1 MLDPFNNLE
10 KRVSELSNH
19 LHKYIFTIKKH
30 KGALIEDLDKSG
42 KSMQVHLWH
51 SSFSAP
57 DEMRVITNMEG
68 DTKRRVENLSC
79 YYALQYLY
87 MIFRNIDILALG
99 IISGETQTDV
109 YHQFLIQFGNDYR
122 TLSQAYLENLLHIYL
137 EGIETPEYFICS
149 VGTRTDQD
157 DIDLGIIT
165 EEGKDVGSLNHA
177 LQKITQNMLVYA
189 TPLHLHLSEHVGK
202 QDYTTTISEYNELLQ
217 KRIQDVVIIS
227 EILNAKIISG
237 SERLFGEFRKKVLDK
252 YFFNPKKNIR
262 FHEGF
267 LRGILGE
274 ARAWLI
280 SPPQTDAISPKED
293 ALRMLKS
300 LLYAKKTILGIREVN
315 PWDIISELKKK
326 EPELKSEYELFSKAL
341 SFLEMFKFL
350 MQLYIIQEETFRPED
365 LNPNQ
370 LNLLAERMGYK
381 AIGTVSAWDQ
391 LIIDYYRYVKEVRRL
406 CDFLMKNV
414 TKHLREISLLIRM
427 LGTQKGKKLNKKEQ
441 SDLVLNFIQ
450 NAQFYLGT
458 KYWEDVLNAFKE
470 NPEILDEFIKGFNN
484 LDESQQDKAIFRYI
498 EWSRFTLI
506 TITRFIT
513 LIGRRQAYEIG
524 DTLFQ
529 RMSQAFLEYIEKHPY
544 TTERLCRI
552 YSHYPEIIHEFLQ
565 LLPEPYFEY
574 LDRILSK
581 PVINER
587 LAEYHYQ
594 LRELCNIH
602 KWSGQYFH
610 RFFYRVISNHPEYL
624 IAITETIKISKI
636 SSGLLAMVDVYPD
649 LNEKKKVLG
658 AYYDLEFLRIGIGT
672 MRGVELTVSNREF
685 TEFCD
690 NYMEA
695 LFDICSEE
703 IENEFDQIPP
713 STDTFA
719 ILAAGGHAR
728 RQAYDDDY
736 DLIAIVAE
744 DDDQVLK
751 HASKIMSRMNREILN
766 RGLLSHYRLGEILGG
781 FVNTFDQISKYLDAG
796 SDDSFID
803 LSQLLGA
810 RMIIGSADMELKVH
824 DKILKPFIFNR
835 KTEYI
840 ERMIK
845 EIKNRE
851 KINKERAKGT
861 ISLKETR
868 GGLRDIEAIA
878 LVLKAFQ
885 SDTGALSET
894 YFEEVKPKFE
904 KISDQLDTLSESIYF
919 LRTIRN
925 LYRLMVSAED
935 KIQEHY
941 LGRLG
946 AVFVRGQHPEWATPK
961 AIMERIQNTLEKSAA
976 ARDIIL
982 EYILKQAS
990 KS

>member
-1 MLDPFNNLE
+1 MLDPFNALE
-10 KRVSELSNH
+10 KRVSELGNH
-19 LHKYIFTIKKH
+19 LHKFTFTIKKH
-30 KGALIEDLDKSG
+30 KDNLIEDLDKSG
-42 KSMQVHLWH
+42 KSTQVHLWH
-51 SSFSAP
+51 SSYSAP
-57 DEMRVITNMEG
+57 DEMKIIANLQA

-99 IISGETQTDV
+99 IISGETQTEV
-109 YHQFLIQFGNDYR
+109 YHQFLMQFGNDYR
-122 TLSQAYLENLLHIYL
+122 ALSQAYLENLLHIYL
-137 EGIETPEYFICS
+137 EGIETPEFFICS

-165 EEGKDVGSLNHA
+165 EEDKDVTLLNHA

-202 QDYTTTISEYNELLQ
+202 HVYTTTISEYTELLR

-237 SERLFGEFRKKVLDK
+237 SERLFKEFQKKVLDK
-252 YFFNPKKNIR
+252 YYYKSKNNIR
-262 FHEGF
+262 YHEGF

-280 SPPQTDAISPKED
+280 SPPQTDAISPKVD

-300 LLYAKKTILGIREVN
+300 MLYAKKTIHGIKEVN
-315 PWDIISELKKK
+315 PWDILKVIIKE
-326 EPELKSEYELFSKAL
+326 EPEFRSEYELLFRAL

-350 MQLYIIQEETFRPED
+350 MQLYIMQEETFQPED
-365 LNPNQ
+365 LNTNQ
-370 LNLLAERMGYK
+370 LILLAERMGYK
-381 AIGTVSAWDQ
+381 AIGTVTAWDQ

-406 CDFLMKNV
+406 CEFLMKDVN
-414 TKHLREISLLIRM
+414 KHLKEISVLIKILKAER
-427 LGTQKGKKLNKKEQ
+427 KKDQ
-441 SDLVLNFIQ
+441 SGEAQTSLVLNFIK
-450 NAQFYLGT
+450 NAQFYVGT
-458 KYWEDVLNAFKE
+458 KYWDDVLDLMEE
-470 NPEILDEFIKGFNN
+470 NPKVLDEFIHGFDN
-484 LDESQQDKAIFRYI
+484 LSEREQEKAIYRYI

-513 LIGRRQAYEIG
+513 LIGKRQVNEIG
-524 DTLFQ
+524 DTIFH
-529 RMSQAFLEYIEKHPY
+529 RMSHTFLEYIEKHPY

-552 YSHYPEIIHEFLQ
+552 YSHYPEVIHEFLQ
-565 LLPEPYFEY
+565 LIPESYFEY
-574 LDRILSK
+574 FDRILSK

-594 LRELCNIH
+594 MRELCNIH

-610 RFFYRVISNHPEYL
+610 RFFLRVISNHPEYL
-624 IAITETIKISKI
+624 NTVTDNSKMSKI

-649 LNEKKKVLG
+649 LKDKKNVLG
-658 AYYDLEFLRIGIGT
+658 AYYDLEFLRVGIGT
-672 MRGVELTVSNREF
+672 MRGVELKITNLEF

-690 NYMEA
+690 NYMDA

-703 IENEFDQIPP
+703 IENKLQQAPP
-713 STDTFA
+713 DTDTFA
-719 ILAAGGHAR
+719 IFAAGGHAR

-736 DLIAIVAE
+736 DLIAIVADE
-744 DDDQVLK
+744 DEQIIN
-751 HASKIMSRMNREILN
+751 HATKIMTRINREILN

-781 FVNTFDQISKYLDAG
+781 FVNTIKQISEYLA
-796 SDDSFID
+796 SDSEDSFID

-810 RMIIGSADMELKVH
+810 RMITGSREMEQKVH
-824 DKILKPFIFNR
+824 DQILQPYVFDR
-835 KTEYI
+835 KRIYI
-840 ERMIK
+840 DRMLE
-845 EIKNRE
+845 EISNRE
-851 KINKERAKGT
+851 KINKERSEGT

-868 GGLRDIEAIA
+868 GGLRDIEAVA
-878 LVLKAFQ
+878 LVLKASL
-885 SDTGALSET
+885 SDTSALSET
-894 YFEEVKPKFE
+894 YFEEIKPQFP
-904 KISDQLDTLSESIYF
+904 KIALQLDILTESIYF

-946 AVFVRGQHPEWATPK
+946 AVFVRGTHPEWGTPK
-961 AIMERIQNTLEKSAA
+961 AIMERIHQILGQSTK
-976 ARDIIL
+976 ARDIVL
-982 EYILKQAS
+982 DYVSNQVK
-990 KS
+990 

>member
-1 MLDPFNNLE
+1 MLDPFNALE

-30 KGALIEDLDKSG
+30 KDALIHDLDKSG
-42 KSMQVHLWH
+42 KTMQVHLWH

-57 DEMRVITNMEG
+57 DEMQVISNLEG
-68 DTKRRVENLSC
+68 DTKHRVENLSC

-99 IISGETQTDV
+99 IISGETQTEV
-109 YHQFLIQFGNDYR
+109 YHQFLMQFGNDYR
-122 TLSQAYLENLLHIYL
+122 KLSQTYLENLLHIYL
-137 EGIETPEYFICS
+137 GGMETPEYFICS
-149 VGTRTDQD
+149 VGSRTDQD

-165 EEGKDVGSLNHA
+165 EENKDVTALNHA

-202 QDYTTTISEYNELLQ
+202 HDYTTTISEYNELLQ

-237 SERLFGEFRKKVLDK
+237 SERLFGEFRTKILDK
-252 YFFNPKKNIR
+252 YFYNPKKNIR

-300 LLYAKKTILGIREVN
+300 LLYAKKTIHGIREVN
-315 PWDIISELKKK
+315 PWDIITELKKK
-326 EPELKSEYELFSKAL
+326 EPELRSEYELFSKAL

-350 MQLYIIQEETFRPED
+350 MQLYIIQEETFRPDD

-381 AIGTVSAWDQ
+381 PIGTVNSWDQ

-406 CDFLMKNV
+406 CDFLLKNV
-414 TKHLREISLLIRM
+414 TVHLNEISVLIRM
-427 LGTQKGKKLNKKEQ
+427 LRTQSEKQRSGAEQ
-441 SDLVLNFIQ
+441 AALVKNFIQ

-458 KYWEDVLNAFKE
+458 KYWEDVLNLFQEK
-470 NPEILDEFIKGFNN
+470 PEILDEFIKGFSNIK
-484 LDESQQDKAIFRYI
+484 ESEQDITIFRYI
-498 EWSRFTLI
+498 EWARFTLI
-506 TITRFIT
+506 TIVKFIT
-513 LIGRRQAYEIG
+513 LIGKRQAYEIG
-524 DTLFQ
+524 NTLFQ
-529 RMSQAFLEYIEKHPY
+529 RMSQAFLEYIEKHAY

-610 RFFYRVISNHPEYL
+610 RFFLRVISNHPEYL
-624 IAITETIKISKI
+624 VAITETPKISKI

-649 LNEKKKVLG
+649 LKEKKKVLG

-672 MRGVELTVSNREF
+672 MRGVELTISNLEF

-690 NYMEA
+690 NYMAA

-703 IENEFDQIPP
+703 IENEFEQIPP
-713 STDTFA
+713 DTDTFA

-736 DLIAIVAE
+736 DLIAIVSE
-744 DDDQVLK
+744 KDEEVIQ
-751 HASKIMSRMNREILN
+751 HASKIMSRINREILN

-781 FVNTFDQISKYLDAG
+781 FVNTFEQIADYLQSG
-796 SDDSFID
+796 SEDSFID

-810 RMIIGSADMELKVH
+810 RMIIGSNDMELKVREY
-824 DKILKPFIFNR
+824 ILKPFIFDR
-835 KTEYI
+835 KSEYI
-840 ERMIK
+840 EKMIT

-851 KINKERAKGT
+851 KINTERSKGT

-878 LVLKAFQ
+878 LVLKAFR
-885 SDTGALSET
+885 SDTRALSET
-894 YFEEVKPKFE
+894 YFEEIKPKFP
-904 KISDQLDTLSESIYF
+904 KIAEQLDTLSESIYF

-946 AVFVRGQHPEWATPK
+946 AVFVRGRHPEWGTPK
-961 AIMERIQNTLEKSAA
+961 AIMERIQNTLEKSAT
-976 ARDIIL
+976 ARDIVL
-982 EYILKQAS
+982 DYISKQI
-990 KS
+990 

>member
-1 MLDPFNNLE
+1 MLDPFNAIE
-10 KRVSELSNH
+10 KRVSELGNH
-19 LHKYIFTIKKH
+19 LQKFIFTIKKH
-30 KGALIEDLDKSG
+30 KDALIHDLDKSG
-42 KSMQVHLWH
+42 KLMQIHLWH
-51 SSFSAP
+51 SSFSSP
-57 DEMRVITNMEG
+57 DEMKVISSLTS
-68 DTKRRVENLSC
+68 DTKRNVENISC
-79 YYALQYLY
+79 YYALQYLH

-99 IISGETQTDV
+99 IISGEIQTDV
-109 YHQFLIQFGNDYR
+109 YHQFLMQFGNDYR
-122 TLSQAYLENLLHIYL
+122 RLSQAYLDNLLHIYL
-137 EGIETPEYFICS
+137 TEKETPEFFICS
-149 VGTRTDQD
+149 VGTKIDQD

-165 EEGKDVGSLNHA
+165 EENKDVTSLNNA
-177 LQKITQNMLVYA
+177 MQKITQNMLVYA

-202 QDYTTTISEYNELLQ
+202 QDYTTTIPEYTELLQ

-227 EILNAKIISG
+227 EILNAKILSG
-237 SERLFGEFRKKVLDK
+237 SKRLFEEFQKKILDK
-252 YFFNPKKNIR
+252 YFYNPNKNIR
-262 FHEGF
+262 YHEGF

-280 SPPQTDAISPKED
+280 SPPQNDAISPKED

-300 LLYAKKTILGIREVN
+300 MLYAKKTIHGIKDVN
-315 PWDIISELKKK
+315 PWDIIKEIKKK
-326 EPELKSEYELFSKAL
+326 EPELRPEYELLFKAL

-365 LNPNQ
+365 IDTNQ

-381 AIGTVSAWDQ
+381 SIGTVSSWDQ
-391 LIIDYYRYVKEVRRL
+391 LIIDYYRYVKEVRKL
-406 CDFLMKNV
+406 CDFLMKDV
-414 TKHLREISLLIRM
+414 TKHLQKISVLIKMLEIQM
-427 LGTQKGKKLNKKEQ
+427 QKERSKGEQ
-441 SDLVLNFIQ
+441 RLLVLNFIK
-450 NAQFYLGT
+450 NAQFYYGT
-458 KYWEDVLNAFKE
+458 KYWEDVLNLMQD
-470 NPEILDEFIKGFNN
+470 NPDILGEFIQGFNN
-484 LDESQQDKAIFRYI
+484 LSDSEQDKTIFRYI

-513 LIGRRQAYEIG
+513 LIGKYQACEIG
-524 DTLFQ
+524 DTLFH
-529 RMSQAFLEYIEKHPY
+529 RMSQTFLEFIEKHPD

-552 YSHYPEIIHEFLQ
+552 YSHYPEIIHEFMQ

-574 LDRILSK
+574 FDRILSK
-581 PVINER
+581 PIINER
-587 LAEYHYQ
+587 LGEYHYQ
-594 LRELCNIH
+594 LQELCNIH

-624 IAITETIKISKI
+624 NTITETSQMAKI

-649 LNEKKKVLG
+649 LQERKKALG
-658 AYYDLEFLRIGIGT
+658 AYYDLEFLRVGIGT
-672 MRGVELTVSNREF
+672 MRGVELKITNREF

-703 IENEFDQIPP
+703 IEKETEQIPP

-719 ILAAGGHAR
+719 VLAAGGHAR

-736 DLIAIVAE
+736 DLIAIVADE
-744 DDDQVLK
+744 DEKILK
-751 HASKIMSRMNREILN
+751 HATKIMTRINREILN

-781 FVNTFDQISKYLDAG
+781 FVNPIQQISDYLNSND
-796 SDDSFID
+796 DDSFID

-810 RMIIGSADMELKVH
+810 RMIIGSMDMEQMVKEN
-824 DKILKPFIFNR
+824 ILKPFVFDR
-835 KTEYI
+835 KQEYI
-840 ERMIK
+840 ERMIT
-845 EIKNRE
+845 EIYNRE
-851 KINKERAKGT
+851 KINKERSVGT

-878 LVLKAFQ
+878 LILKAFL
-885 SDTGALSET
+885 SDETSLSET
-894 YFEEVKPKFE
+894 YFEEIRPQFPN
-904 KISDQLDTLSESIYF
+904 ISEQLDTLTESIYF

-946 AVFVRGQHPEWATPK
+946 AVFIQGNHPEWGTPK
-961 AIMERIQNTLEKSAA
+961 AIMEGIQTTLEKSAA
-976 ARDIIL
+976 ARDIVL
-982 EYILKQAS
+982 DYIREKV
-990 KS
+990 